1 MSEKRSEGL
10 IVRAEPMDLA
20 EQICERLLTE
30 VRVMDGG
37 VLWLGTEPEWAGAI
51 NTVLVKKGV
60 RVSEL
65 CAAPKDS
72 LPVCRGKRWERRGN
86 RR

>member
-1 MSEKRSEGL
+1 MSENSSEGL
-10 IVRAEPMDLA
+10 IVRAEPIELA

-30 VRVMDGG
+30 VRVIDGK
-37 VLWLGTEPEWAGAI
+37 LWLGAEPEWAGAI

-65 CAAPKDS
+65 CAARKDT
-72 LPVCRGKRWERRGN
+72 LPVRRAKR
-86 RR
+86 